1 MGGRLKARPEYR
13 RPDPQQP
20 ARHVTLPCVRDADV
34 GVYVHIPFCE
44 RVCPYCDFAV
54 VAARSLS
61 EALES
66 RYVDALLEEFEQR
79 QADFADR
86 RLASLYLGG
95 GTPSLLRPDSIA
107 RIAGA
112 VRRAFPGAGEITLEL
127 NPSSVERSRLPGFR
141 AAGVNRISVGVQS
154 FDDETLHRLGRAH
167 RADEGRRTLAAC
179 RQAGFEAVCVDLIVA
194 APRQTLAGVERDLTE
209 VIDFEPEHVSVY
221 ELSIEGG
228 TPFARGDAR
237 GQLRRPAEEEVMRM
251 LERVEARLAS
261 AGYARYETSNY
272 ARPGWEAVHNRRYW
286 ERRPVLGLGMGA
298 VSTDP
303 PTRES
308 PFGAR
313 RLNPRR
319 LESWFEAVRGGAP
332 APSEVLSAPVARGEA
347 LFLALRTARGL
358 DAAGFAAEFGAPPR
372 GFFARSIDEL
382 VAAGLLAERQGGDLH
397 LTPRGRL
404 LADSVAEHFV

>member
-1 MGGRLKARPEYR
+1 MGARLKARPEYR
-13 RPDPQQP
+13 RPHPQQ
-20 ARHVTLPCVRDADV
+20 ATRRVTLAHVCDADV

-61 EALES
+61 EALEA
-66 RYVDALLEEFEQR
+66 RYVDALLAELAQR
-79 QADFADR
+79 RADFAGR

-112 VRRAFPGAGEITLEL
+112 VRAAFPGEGEVTLEL
-127 NPSSVERSRLPGFR
+127 NPSRLERSRLPAFR
-141 AAGVNRISVGVQS
+141 AAGVNRISVGIQS

-167 RADEGRRTLAAC
+167 RAEEGHRTLAAC

-194 APRQTLAGVERDLTE
+194 APRQQLADVERDLTAL
-209 VIDFEPEHVSVY
+209 IDFGPEHVSAY
-221 ELSIEGG
+221 ELSIEVG

-237 GQLRRPAEEEVMRM
+237 GQLGRPAEAEVIRM
-251 LERVEARLAS
+251 LVCVEARLS
-261 AGYARYETSNY
+261 GAGYTRYETSNY
-272 ARPGWEAVHNRRYW
+272 ARPGCEAVHNRRYW

-298 VSTDP
+298 FSTDP
-303 PTRES
+303 PTPER

-313 RLNPRR
+313 RANPRR
-319 LESWFEAVRGGAP
+319 LEDWFEGVRSATP
-332 APSEVLSAPVARGEA
+332 APCEVLSAPVARAEA
-347 LFLALRTARGL
+347 IFLALRTARGV
-358 DAAGFAAEFGAPPR
+358 DAARFAAEFGAPPR
-372 GFFARSIDEL
+372 GFYAEPIDAL
-382 VAAGLLAERQGGDLH
+382 IAAGLLAEHRGGDLR

-404 LADSVAEHFV
+404 LADSVSEHFV

>member
-1 MGGRLKARPEYR
+1 
-13 RPDPQQP
+13 
-20 ARHVTLPCVRDADV
+20 VRDADV

-44 RVCPYCDFAV
+44 RGCPYCDFAV
-54 VAARSLS
+54 VAARPLS
-61 EALES
+61 GGLEARYVEALLQE
-66 RYVDALLEEFEQR
+66 LEQR
-79 QADFADR
+79 RADFAGR
-86 RLASLYLGG
+86 RLASLYFGG
-95 GTPSLLRPDSIA
+95 GTPSLLRPEAVA

-112 VRRAFPGAGEITLEL
+112 VGAVFPGAGEVTLEL

-141 AAGVNRISVGVQS
+141 AAGVNRVSVGVQS

-167 RADEGRRTLAAC
+167 RAEEGRRTLGAC
-179 RQAGFEAVCVDLIVA
+179 RQAGFEAVCVDLMVA
-194 APRQTLAGVERDLTE
+194 APRQTLAGVERDLAE
-209 VIDFEPEHVSVY
+209 VIDFGPEHVSAY
-221 ELSIEGG
+221 ELSVEAG

-237 GQLRRPAEEEVMRM
+237 GQLRRPAEAEVIRM
-251 LERVEARLAS
+251 LERVEARLGG

-303 PTRES
+303 PTPER

-313 RLNPRR
+313 RTNPRR
-319 LESWFEAVRGGAP
+319 LEDWFEVVCSGVP
-332 APSEVLSAPVARGEA
+332 AACEVLSAPVARAEA
-347 LFLALRTARGL
+347 MFLALRTARGV
-358 DAAGFAAEFGAPPR
+358 DAADFAAEFGAPPR

-382 VAAGLLAERQGGDLH
+382 IGAGLLAERQGGDLH